1 MKSILFAI
9 LESERVLHGDD
20 NVLKKAL
27 ETLDNEK

>member
-9 LESERVLHGDD
+9 LESESVLNGDD